1 MARTKAIS
9 MLQAAGQKG
18 ELSEIYGIVIE
29 NVQKETLSSGLKS
42 QAYTGNPAAG
52 SVEFKRFV
60 NSGSKEYGTARAA
73 GKGDAI
79 TAPPTTVN
87 INVHREIVEEI
98 AKFDLDT
105 FGVSGILAR
114 RAANHIDTMASE
126 LDTAFFK
133 AAADA
138 ATALTTAAATPLEQL
153 EELILSVETVKNSYV
168 KGVNRNMINV
178 VVSPAFYSSV
188 RTKLDSLPASN
199 VDTAAEGFA
208 TYHGAKV
215 YSGLNL
221 PEGVSV
227 LAMAYGAVAMPVV
240 TNQYGDPEKI
250 PLSNDYAV
258 SLFYDYGTKA
268 LTPDLIFK
276 LCEKAESSGTN
287 TPGSESNTE
296 GGSDKT

>member
-1 MARTKAIS
+1 MARTQAIS

-138 ATALTTAAATPLEQL
+138 ATALTTAATTPLEQL

-199 VDTAAEGFA
+199 VDTAAEEFA

-221 PEGVSV
+221 PEGVSA
-227 LAMAYGAVAMPVV
+227 LAMVYGAVAMPVV

-258 SLFYDYGTKA
+258 SLFYDYGAKA

-276 LCEKAESSGTN
+276 LCEKTESSGTN
-287 TPGSESNTE
+287 TPGNESNTE

>member
-1 MARTKAIS
+1 MARTQAIS

-18 ELSEIYGIVIE
+18 ELSEIYGIVID
-29 NVQKETLSSGLKS
+29 NVQKETLSNGLKS

-79 TAPPTTVN
+79 TAPPITVN

-138 ATALTTAAATPLEQL
+138 ATALTTAASTPLEQL

-208 TYHGAKV
+208 MYHGVKV

-221 PEGVSV
+221 PDDV
-227 LAMAYGAVAMPVV
+227 LAMAMAHGAVAMPVV
-240 TNQYGDPEKI
+240 TNQYGNPEKI
-250 PLSNDYAV
+250 PLSNDFAV
-258 SLFYDYGTKA
+258 SLFFDYGSKA

-276 LCEKAESSGTN
+276 LCKKAESSETN
-287 TPGSESNTE
+287 TPGSETNTE

>member
-1 MARTKAIS
+1 MARTQAIS

-18 ELSEIYGIVIE
+18 ELSEIYGIVID

-73 GKGDAI
+73 RKGDAI
-79 TAPPTTVN
+79 TAPPITVN
-87 INVHREIVEEI
+87 INIHREIVEEI

-138 ATALTTAAATPLEQL
+138 ATALTTAATTPLEQL

-208 TYHGAKV
+208 MYHGVKV

-221 PEGVSV
+221 PEDV
-227 LAMAYGAVAMPVV
+227 LAMAMAHGAVAMPVV

-250 PLSNDYAV
+250 PLSNDFAV
-258 SLFYDYGTKA
+258 SLFFDYGSKA

-276 LCEKAESSGTN
+276 ICKKAQSSETK
-287 TPGSESNTE
+287 TPGSETNTE
-296 GGSDKT
+296 GGNDNS